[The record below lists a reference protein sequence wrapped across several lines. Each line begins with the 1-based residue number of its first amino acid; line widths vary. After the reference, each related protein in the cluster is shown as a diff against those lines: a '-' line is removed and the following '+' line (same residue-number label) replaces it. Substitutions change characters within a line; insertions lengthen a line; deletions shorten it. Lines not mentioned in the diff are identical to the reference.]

1 MENIILTLFMIP
13 IQSIIVITENYESD
27 SAKILVFY

>member
-27 SAKILVFY
+27 SDKILVFY